1 MKKLLNLDR
10 IKEKIFF
17 YNPEKTTY
25 IDEFNCTVD
34 DESISAYFY
43 LPHNPCED
51 LVNDVVVDWKQTGKE
66 IVFTNGCFDI
76 IHRGHIEVLAQTADL
91 GNKLIIGLNS
101 DISIQKLKGKNRPII
116 EEQSRAILLASLEF
130 VDAVVIFSEDT
141 PLKLISA
148 LLPDVLAKG
157 GDYEIETIVG
167 HEIVQQNGGKVKLVP
182 FLDGFSST
190 TIIDKIKN
198 S

>member
-1 MKKLLNLDR
+1 MSHLKNINSKIYSLDTLTTQVEKWKKSG
-10 IKEKIFF
+10 EQ
-17 YNPEKTTY
+17 
-25 IDEFNCTVD
+25 V
-34 DESISAYFY
+34 
-43 LPHNPCED
+43 
-51 LVNDVVVDWKQTGKE
+51 
-66 IVFTNGCFDI
+66 VFTNGCFDI
-76 IHRGHIEVLAQTADL
+76 IHRGHIEVLACTADL

-101 DISIQKLKGKNRPII
+101 DQSIQKIKGEDRPII
-116 EEQSRAILLASLEF
+116 DEQSRAILLAALSF
-130 VDAVVIFSEDT
+130 VDAIVLFSEDT
-141 PLKLISA
+141 PLKLIST

-167 HEIVQQNGGKVKLVP
+167 HEIVHKNGGKVKLVP

>member
-1 MKKLLNLDR
+1 MTKLLNLDR

-34 DESISAYFY
+34 DESISTYFY

-51 LVNDVVVDWKQTGKE
+51 LVNDVVVDWKQAGKE

-101 DISIQKLKGKNRPII
+101 DSSIQKLKGKNRPII

-182 FLDGFSST
+182 FVDGFSST
-190 TIIDKIKN
+190 TIIEKIKN

>member
-1 MKKLLNLDR
+1 MSHLNK
-10 IKEKIFF
+10 INSKIFSL
-17 YNPEKTTY
+17 
-25 IDEFNCTVD
+25 D
-34 DESISAYFY
+34 D
-43 LPHNPCED
+43 LKNQ
-51 LVNDVVVDWKQTGKE
+51 VNAWKQAGGDV
-66 IVFTNGCFDI
+66 VFTNGCFDI

-91 GNKLIIGLNS
+91 GDRLIIGLNS
-101 DISIQKLKGKNRPII
+101 DSSIQKLKGENRPII

-182 FLDGFSST
+182 FVDGFSST
-190 TIIDKIKN
+190 TIIEKIKN

>member
-1 MKKLLNLDR
+1 MSHLNK
-10 IKEKIFF
+10 INSKIFSL
-17 YNPEKTTY
+17 
-25 IDEFNCTVD
+25 D
-34 DESISAYFY
+34 D
-43 LPHNPCED
+43 LKNQ
-51 LVNDVVVDWKQTGKE
+51 VNAWKQAGE
-66 IVFTNGCFDI
+66 EVVFTNGCFDI

-91 GNKLIIGLNS
+91 GDRLIIGLNS
-101 DISIQKLKGKNRPII
+101 DTSIQKLKGKNRPII

-148 LLPDVLAKG
+148 LLPDILAKG

-182 FLDGFSST
+182 FVDGFSST
-190 TIIDKIKN
+190 TIIEKIKN